1 MHVTDAFNEG
11 EQVQKTVGEGKVL
24 GGGVGELFHAS
35 QSCMGQL
42 AKY

>member
-24 GGGVGELFHAS
+24 GGMGELFHAS